1 MESIEERLQEIKI
14 EDYIWVI
21 YIIIIIL
28 SWYANSKE
36 EDYLINNNNKSKEE
50 YRNIMIF
57 IFAVLVIIY
66 FYFTKDS
73 YNGVKNLK
81 NTDTEKKK
89 YLMYASFI
97 GSLLILI
104 SGVIFL
110 FIAILDEDID
120 VELAF
125 N

>member
-36 EDYLINNNNKSKEE
+36 EDYLINSNNKSKEE

-57 IFAVLVIIY
+57 IFDVLVIIY

-73 YNGVKNLK
+73 YNGVKNLR

-89 YLMYASFI
+89 YLTYASFI

-110 FIAILDEDID
+110 FIAISDEDID

>member
-57 IFAVLVIIY
+57 IFDVLVIIY

-73 YNGVKNLK
+73 YNGVKNLR

-89 YLMYASFI
+89 YLTYASFI

-110 FIAILDEDID
+110 FISISDEDID

>member
-36 EDYLINNNNKSKEE
+36 EDYLINSNNKSKEE

-57 IFAVLVIIY
+57 IFDVLVIIY

-73 YNGVKNLK
+73 YNGVKNLR

-89 YLMYASFI
+89 YLTYASFI

-110 FIAILDEDID
+110 FISISDEDID